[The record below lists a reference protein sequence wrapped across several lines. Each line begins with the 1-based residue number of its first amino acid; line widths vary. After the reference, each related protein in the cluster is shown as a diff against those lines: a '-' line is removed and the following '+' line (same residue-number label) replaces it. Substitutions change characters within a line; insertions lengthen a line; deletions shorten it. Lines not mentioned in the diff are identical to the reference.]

1 MQVLSLSLLQ
11 TGAMLVKMTFLMDY
25 FDLVLLVLAQLLR
38 FLIWSLTLKNFMES
52 AASLVVDQKIK
63 QVIKALNLA
72 NYIGLLLYITYGVL
86 VVVT

>member
-1 MQVLSLSLLQ
+1 
-11 TGAMLVKMTFLMDY
+11 MLVKMTFLMDY

-63 QVIKALNLA
+63 QVIKALTLA

-86 VVVT
+86 VVVAQEVTD